1 MLRRVSNFIIIVVS
15 VVGLSACQSEPPGS
29 TAMCTELTS
38 LVLPDTTITLA
49 ENVAPG
55 AFSPPDGRG
64 DNFQDLP
71 DFCRVAVTLTPTA
84 DSDIKVEVWLPTNG
98 WNGNYQP
105 AGSGGWAGSINYG
118 RMSDILSYGYA
129 TSSTDTGH
137 VGFTGEFMVGHPEK
151 LTDFSYRAFHG
162 MIETSK
168 AMMAAYF
175 GNGPTLSVM
184 NQAGGAGR
192 QALSMVQRFPADLDA
207 IAVPGTLDL
216 LKTRYHFAQ
225 MKLYQSVHR
234 SPESP
239 ISEQKKALIHQAAL
253 GECDAQVDGAVDGL
267 IEDPPTCDFDPEVL
281 LCPGAEG
288 ADCLTAAQVETARSM
303 YRPVIN
309 PRTGEVITTQYLPG
323 SELLWDSG
331 AETEP
336 RPNAIEFFRWAVF
349 EDPDWDYETRPV
361 NFDSD
366 FERANRPEMIGG
378 LNQTE
383 TGLGEFMDRGGKIL
397 VVGGWADAST
407 TWSGSVDYYEAVMA
421 DMGEAARDGIRLFM
435 IPGMGHI
442 MGQRGPQGFDFDSL
456 DVLLEWKETNTA
468 PDQIVVNRYENG
480 TEAGT
485 RLVCAY
491 PQVAVYQG
499 GGDVNDA
506 RNFTCGV
513 RE

>member
-1 MLRRVSNFIIIVVS
+1 MLRRISNFIVIVVS
-15 VVGLSACQSEPPGS
+15 IVGLSACQSEMP
-29 TAMCTELTS
+29 AAAEICAELTS
-38 LVLPDTTITLA
+38 ITLPDTTITLA
-49 ENVAPG
+49 EDIAAG
-55 AFSPPDGRG
+55 AFSPPEGRP
-64 DNFQDLP
+64 DAFQDLP
-71 DFCRVAVTLTPTA
+71 AFCRVALTLTPSA
-84 DSDIKVEVWLPTNG
+84 DSDIKVEVWLPRDD
-98 WNGNYQP
+98 WNGDYQP
-105 AGSGGWAGSINYG
+105 AGSGGWAGSINVS
-118 RMSDILSYGYA
+118 RMSAILADGYA

-168 AMMAAYF
+168 AMIAAYY
-175 GNGPTLSVM
+175 GSGPTLSVM

-239 ISEQKKALIHQAAL
+239 ISDEKKILVHQAAL
-253 GECDAQVDGAVDGL
+253 GECDALVDGAVDGL
-267 IEDPPTCDFDPEVL
+267 IENPTTCGFDPEVL
-281 LCPGAEG
+281 LCQGPDGP
-288 ADCLTAAQVETARSM
+288 DCLTAAQVETARSM

-309 PRTGEVITTQYLPG
+309 PRTGEIITTQYLPG
-323 SELLWDSG
+323 SELLWDSQ
-331 AETEP
+331 AESEL
-336 RPNAIEFFRWAVF
+336 RPNALEFFQWAVF

-366 FERANRPEMIGG
+366 FELANTPENIEG

-407 TWSGSVDYYEAVMA
+407 TWSGSVDYYEAVLA
-421 DMGEAARDGIRLFM
+421 DMGESARDGFRLFM

-442 MGQRGPQGFDFDSL
+442 MSPRGTQGFNFDSL
-456 DVLLEWKETNTA
+456 SVLLDWKESGRA
-468 PDQIVVNRYENG
+468 PDQVVVNRYENG
-480 TEAGT
+480 TEQGT

-499 GGDVNDA
+499 AGEVNDA
-506 RNFTCGV
+506 ATFACSMP
-513 RE
+513 E